1 MSASNIYLRLITPV
15 GPLIGEGLLH
25 GWETAI
31 ELKSF
36 EWGMAVDKRQE
47 AKGISLNNLAS
58 MVGAGKTISV
68 RMQPLTIVKR
78 FDVSSSMI
86 HTCLDNDVKIISAT
100 ITVLHMKPNAI
111 PPHSPGFVLNCANG
125 RFESAELS
133 LESGGISTELIE
145 RVTLNF
151 EAMQM
156 LYMKPVRGQPIP
168 TAPFFHPTP
177 IPV

>member
-78 FDVSSSMI
+78 FDVSLACKES
-86 HTCLDNDVKIISAT
+86 DVT
-100 ITVLHMKPNAI
+100 EITTFTTQPRGIRL
-111 PPHSPGFVLNCANG
+111 
-125 RFESAELS
+125 RFSR
-133 LESGGISTELIE
+133 
-145 RVTLNF
+145 RVTD
-151 EAMQM
+151 EA
-156 LYMKPVRGQPIP
+156 R
-168 TAPFFHPTP
+168 
-177 IPV
+177 